1 MLSSEHLVIRTDKG
15 GYLVDIKS
23 AMMAGNDGSKVPKLK
38 PHIKEVIPQLD
49 PGDKIN
55 DFWLQ
60 IMNGFIIMEIENG
73 DQDENNTI
81 LQCQYLKTILNNT
94 ETRLMTVRIHPNP
107 EFFNTSWSDICP
119 FFHSGMLFLVLK
131 SRFVDQEDS
140 ELYKDLCLVALRVN
154 NTTNSLDLVS
164 KSLFSIDTFAIA
176 STPSFLEYRFNM
188 KNYPDGFWY
197 SKGRI
202 FSFAS
207 VSDTKTC
214 LWIHCFHKN
223 TFMPIGGAN
232 TTVPG
237 MYQFASRTVV
247 EMDTLDSA
255 IRSQFTLEMCAKQNN
270 QHRVYRTSRLYLR
283 F

>member
-94 ETRLMTVRIHPNP
+94 ETRLMTALPIYDR
-107 EFFNTSWSDICP
+107 
-119 FFHSGMLFLVLK
+119 LLALK
-131 SRFVDQEDS
+131 TNGILAYPRTA
-140 ELYKDLCLVALRVN
+140 LVA
-154 NTTNSLDLVS
+154 
-164 KSLFSIDTFAIA
+164 
-176 STPSFLEYRFNM
+176 
-188 KNYPDGFWY
+188 
-197 SKGRI
+197 
-202 FSFAS
+202 
-207 VSDTKTC
+207 
-214 LWIHCFHKN
+214 
-223 TFMPIGGAN
+223 
-232 TTVPG
+232 
-237 MYQFASRTVV
+237 
-247 EMDTLDSA
+247 
-255 IRSQFTLEMCAKQNN
+255 
-270 QHRVYRTSRLYLR
+270 
-283 F
+283 